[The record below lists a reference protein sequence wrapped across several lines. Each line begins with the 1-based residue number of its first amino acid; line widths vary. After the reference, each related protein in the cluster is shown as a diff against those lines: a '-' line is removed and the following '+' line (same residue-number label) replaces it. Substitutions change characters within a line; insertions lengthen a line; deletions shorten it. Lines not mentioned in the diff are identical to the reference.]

1 MRQTVQKLNEENVQL
16 KSRAIFA
23 EEQARQMEDKTKAL
37 LNQKQKQI
45 ADIKKQFS

>member
-1 MRQTVQKLNEENVQL
+1 MQL

-23 EEQARQMEDKTKAL
+23 EEQARQMEDKTKTL